1 MQEFNDEFLLIVENE
16 NWVAL
21 ANLTLSFKIN
31 IHENGFE
38 SRRLKKKLTHI
49 RYLLH
54 ENLKNY
60 ENASS
65 FYKARLFVAMVKAIK
80 SIEDDFNKNKIEK
93 REFLNFL
100 KVVLH
105 KLKKERLKIEKPFER
120 KFEFKKMKDAIENG
134 LGKTI

>member
-1 MQEFNDEFLLIVENE
+1 MEEFNEEFLRIVENE

-31 IHENGFE
+31 VDEKGFE
-38 SRRLKKKLTHI
+38 SRRLKKKLIHV
-49 RYLLH
+49 RYILH

-65 FYKARLFVAMVKAIK
+65 FYRARLFVALVKSVK
-80 SIEDDFNKNKIEK
+80 SIEDDFNKHNIEK

-105 KLKKERLKIEKPFER
+105 KLRKERLLIEKPFER

-134 LGKTI
+134 LGKNI